1 MAQLYKDGL
10 QAWTPIVPHL
20 LNAWQSKGHPNFFFT
35 TYESMKRDL
44 HQNVRQVATFIGK
57 TGITE
62 EQVEALVDA
71 VDIEKF
77 RHNK

>member
-1 MAQLYKDGL
+1 MARLYKDGI

-20 LNAWQSKGHPNFFFT
+20 LNAWQHKENPNFFFT

-44 HQNVRQVATFIGK
+44 RQNVRQVAEFIGK
-57 TGITE
+57 SITD
-62 EQVEALVDA
+62 EQMETLVEA